1 MRSISTAT
9 RLTIWVCTAFSLVLL
24 VIMGVLLK
32 QAEKDVV
39 RELQG
44 GRAMALSLFESMAQ
58 QQLSPSVEVLDDLR
72 HVRIA
77 RADDLATPGIDPP
90 TTSAVP
96 AWLLRWMQPAIDES
110 FAPVYLDFAD
120 GQRWRI
126 SADPAD
132 ELEEVWESVLLLL
145 GVFGAA
151 LVLSLLAIHLSLRR
165 GLKAYRHL
173 LEALQLIGVGKLQA
187 RLAPSSQ
194 TELNQLANRF
204 NLMAGALQRAEAS
217 NQQLTRALMT
227 LQEKERMQLAHA
239 LHDDLGQYLTG
250 IRAQA
255 YMLGESAGRP
265 DLVRQHAQ
273 RLLEA
278 CGGLQRGFRALVK
291 DLHPVVLDRLGLEQ
305 ALRQL
310 AGQWQQQQG
319 IQCLLELDDALPPLQ
334 TEQRTHLYRLL
345 QEALTNVARHA
356 EARSVW
362 VRLVLQD
369 EVLQVSVQ
377 DDGHGLKDQDE
388 SCGVGMRSMQERARC
403 LKSTL
408 QVTSSPGSGVLVAL
422 TIPLKELAA

>member
-1 MRSISTAT
+1 
-9 RLTIWVCTAFSLVLL
+9 
-24 VIMGVLLK
+24 MGVLLK

-44 GRAMALSLFESMAQ
+44 GRAMALSLFEILAQ
-58 QQLSPSVEVLDDLR
+58 QQVLPPVEVLDDLR
-72 HVRIA
+72 HVHIS
-77 RADDLATPGIDPP
+77 RAGDLADPGKDQY
-90 TTSAVP
+90 TASSVP

-110 FAPVYLDFAD
+110 FAPVSLDFAD
-120 GQRWRI
+120 GQRWLI
-126 SADPAD
+126 SPDPVD

-145 GVFGAA
+145 GVFGVA

-273 RLLEA
+273 CLLEA
-278 CGGLQRGFRALVK
+278 CSGLQRGFRALVK

-319 IQCLLELDDALPPLQ
+319 IQCVLELDDALPLLE

>member
-9 RLTIWVCTAFSLVLL
+9 RLTIWVCTAFGLVLL
-24 VIMGVLLK
+24 VIMSVLLK

-44 GRAMALSLFESMAQ
+44 GRAMALSLFESMAHQ
-58 QQLSPSVEVLDDLR
+58 HVLPPVDVLDDLR

-77 RADDLATPGIDPP
+77 RADDLADPGMDPP
-90 TTSAVP
+90 ASSAAP

-120 GQRWRI
+120 GQRWLI

-132 ELEEVWESVLLLL
+132 ELEEVWESVLLLF
-145 GVFGAA
+145 GVFAAA
-151 LVLSLLAIHLSLRR
+151 LALSLLAIHLSVRR
-165 GLKAYRHL
+165 GLQAYRQM
-173 LEALQLIGVGKLQA
+173 LEALQLIGVGDLQA
-187 RLAPSSQ
+187 RLAPSGQ
-194 TELNQLANRF
+194 AELDQLADRF
-204 NLMAGALQRAEAS
+204 NHMAVALQRADAS

-239 LHDDLGQYLTG
+239 LHDDLGQYLAG

-255 YMLGESAGRP
+255 YMLGEAADRP
-265 DLVRQHAQ
+265 ALVRQHAE
-273 RLLEA
+273 RLLDA
-278 CGGLQRGFRALVK
+278 CSGLQRGFRALVK
-291 DLHPVVLDRLGLEQ
+291 DLHPVVLDRMGLEQ

-310 AGQWQQQQG
+310 AEQWQQQQG
-319 IQCLLELDDALPPLQ
+319 IQCVLELDSAVHRLEA
-334 TEQRTHLYRLL
+334 EQRTHLYRLL

-356 EARSVW
+356 QARSVW
-362 VRLVLQD
+362 VRALLRD

-377 DDGHGLKDQDE
+377 DDGHGLRNSDQ

-403 LKSTL
+403 LESTL
-408 QVTSSPGSGVLVAL
+408 QVTSSPGTGVLVSL
-422 TIPLKELAA
+422 TIPLKEFAA

>member
-1 MRSISTAT
+1 
-9 RLTIWVCTAFSLVLL
+9 
-24 VIMGVLLK
+24 
-32 QAEKDVV
+32 
-39 RELQG
+39 
-44 GRAMALSLFESMAQ
+44 
-58 QQLSPSVEVLDDLR
+58 
-72 HVRIA
+72 
-77 RADDLATPGIDPP
+77 
-90 TTSAVP
+90 
-96 AWLLRWMQPAIDES
+96 
-110 FAPVYLDFAD
+110 
-120 GQRWRI
+120 
-126 SADPAD
+126 
-132 ELEEVWESVLLLL
+132 
-145 GVFGAA
+145 
-151 LVLSLLAIHLSLRR
+151 
-165 GLKAYRHL
+165 
-173 LEALQLIGVGKLQA
+173 
-187 RLAPSSQ
+187 
-194 TELNQLANRF
+194 
-204 NLMAGALQRAEAS
+204 
-217 NQQLTRALMT
+217 
-227 LQEKERMQLAHA
+227 MQLAHA

>member
-58 QQLSPSVEVLDDLR
+58 QQLSPSVAVLDDLR

-120 GQRWRI
+120 GQRWLI

-132 ELEEVWESVLLLL
+132 ELEEVWESVLLLF
-145 GVFGAA
+145 GVFAAA
-151 LVLSLLAIHLSLRR
+151 LALSLLAIHLSVRR
-165 GLKAYRHL
+165 GLQAYRQM
-173 LEALQLIGVGKLQA
+173 LEALQLIGVGDLQA
-187 RLAPSSQ
+187 RLAPSGQ
-194 TELNQLANRF
+194 AELDQLADRF
-204 NLMAGALQRAEAS
+204 NHMAVALQRADAS

-239 LHDDLGQYLTG
+239 LHDDLGQYLAG

-255 YMLGESAGRP
+255 YMLGEAADRP
-265 DLVRQHAQ
+265 ALVRQHAE
-273 RLLEA
+273 RLLDA
-278 CGGLQRGFRALVK
+278 CSGLQRGFRALVK
-291 DLHPVVLDRLGLEQ
+291 DLHPVVLDRMGLEQ

-310 AGQWQQQQG
+310 AEQWQQQQG
-319 IQCLLELDDALPPLQ
+319 IQCVLELDSAVHRLEA
-334 TEQRTHLYRLL
+334 EQRTHLYRLL

-356 EARSVW
+356 QARSVW
-362 VRLVLQD
+362 VRALLRD

-377 DDGHGLKDQDE
+377 DDGHGLRNSDQ

-403 LKSTL
+403 LESTL
-408 QVTSSPGSGVLVAL
+408 QVTSSPGTGVLVSL
-422 TIPLKELAA
+422 TIPLKEFAA